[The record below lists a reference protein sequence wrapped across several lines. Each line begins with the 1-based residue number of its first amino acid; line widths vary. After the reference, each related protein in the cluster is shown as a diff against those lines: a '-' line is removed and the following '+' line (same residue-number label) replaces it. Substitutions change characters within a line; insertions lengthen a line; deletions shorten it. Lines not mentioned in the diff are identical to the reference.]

1 MPWRI
6 SEVLAEAIHD
16 LLALGPKVV
25 TAASIACVGAAMV
38 TTTPIFEVR
47 ETLESTD
54 ELVRQGWATTEI
66 SAERSGA
73 VDSASCA
80 ALKRIE
86 GVADVYGVRR
96 IGPQRIVQFGGRTV
110 MVHEIFLSDAT
121 MAQEVAVGGVPSRA
135 KVAWVGDDIVQQ
147 FSGVPVVSLA
157 AGYDLR
163 VVGSFPKEFGI
174 PALAGSLII
183 PQPWNIV
190 ASRIDQCYV
199 RAQPSYRDEALTRV
213 ATAALR
219 IESVT
224 PIVRGVAPGLAEH
237 PYRSYLQRSSRW
249 IPAAVGLLIG
259 LMWALTV
266 RSRSSEVGVL
276 LLSGMRR
283 TEVGFFFTIQVVL
296 LAAMWFALVVVGG
309 AASSQVF
316 RTPFILAGWP
326 YLLYGL
332 LTMISVGCIA
342 SIVVA
347 RVDVSL
353 MLKDR

>member
-80 ALKRIE
+80 ALKGIE

-147 FSGVPVVSLA
+147 RSSCRKPCRRIRPTCSGKLPE
-157 AGYDLR
+157 R
-163 VVGSFPKEFGI
+163 V
-174 PALAGSLII
+174 
-183 PQPWNIV
+183 WNSC
-190 ASRIDQCYV
+190 ASRK
-199 RAQPSYRDEALTRV
+199 S
-213 ATAALR
+213 
-219 IESVT
+219 
-224 PIVRGVAPGLAEH
+224 H
-237 PYRSYLQRSSRW
+237 H
-249 IPAAVGLLIG
+249 PAAVEYCGKQNRPVLRPG
-259 LMWALTV
+259 STFV
-266 RSRSSEVGVL
+266 SR
-276 LLSGMRR
+276 
-283 TEVGFFFTIQVVL
+283 
-296 LAAMWFALVVVGG
+296 
-309 AASSQVF
+309 
-316 RTPFILAGWP
+316 
-326 YLLYGL
+326 
-332 LTMISVGCIA
+332 
-342 SIVVA
+342 
-347 RVDVSL
+347 
-353 MLKDR
+353 